1 MNIGGILEFF
11 FLKTR
16 CYVPVF
22 LTILYIHVYV
32 PEYYPPPFYV
42 LWNSCRARDTISI
55 NYDLL
60 SLWFWCM
67 MATLRSFLYSNA
79 FKTSNWSYL
88 VCRGFRNR
96 CFVNSSIPSAT
107 GKSFSPIP
115 ESILKSK
122 VFCSS
127 EMHLPYT
134 RKYLASLLFVRFY
147 FYFWGGT
154 TTLF

>member
-1 MNIGGILEFF
+1 MYFTTIWWVCPPPITFNN
-11 FLKTR
+11 KTR

-22 LTILYIHVYV
+22 LTILYIHVHV
-32 PEYYPPPFYV
+32 PEYYPPPSLCPLKFLSGTGYY
-42 LWNSCRARDTISI
+42 I
-55 NYDLL
+55 NKAWPTFTFIL
-60 SLWFWCM
+60 

-122 VFCSS
+122 VFCSDIKNAFA
-127 EMHLPYT
+127 LPP
-134 RKYLASLLFVRFY
+134 KIPCKSFVC
-147 FYFWGGT
+147 
-154 TTLF
+154 

>member
-1 MNIGGILEFF
+1 MLRAGFSYNIVHTCICTRIL
-11 FLKTR
+11 
-16 CYVPVF
+16 
-22 LTILYIHVYV
+22 
-32 PEYYPPPFYV
+32 PPPSLICPLKFLSGTGYY
-42 LWNSCRARDTISI
+42 I
-55 NYDLL
+55 NKVWPTFTLIL
-60 SLWFWCM
+60 

-79 FKTSNWSYL
+79 FKASNWSYL

-96 CFVNSSIPSAT
+96 CFVNSPIPSAS

>member
-1 MNIGGILEFF
+1 MLRAGFSYNIVHTCTRIL
-11 FLKTR
+11 
-16 CYVPVF
+16 
-22 LTILYIHVYV
+22 
-32 PEYYPPPFYV
+32 PPPSLCPLKFLSGTGYY
-42 LWNSCRARDTISI
+42 I
-55 NYDLL
+55 NKVWPTFTFIL
-60 SLWFWCM
+60 

-127 EMHLPYT
+127 EIMYLPYL

-154 TTLF
+154 QTLF